1 MEDMNMKIYLCKHC
15 GNIVEVIRDK
25 GVPVICCGEPMSEL
39 IPGTSDG
46 AADKHVPV
54 YNKEGKLVQVTVGST
69 EHPMA
74 DVHYIEW
81 IALETSKGLYRR
93 ILQPGN
99 PPKADFILDDDEEL
113 LSVCAYC
120 NLHGL
125 WKA

>member
-1 MEDMNMKIYLCKHC
+1 MKIYLCKHC

-54 YNKEGKLVQVTVGST
+54 YGKEENLVQVTVGST

-81 IALETSKGLYRR
+81 IALETPKGLYRR

-113 LSVCAYC
+113 LSVYAYC

>member
-1 MEDMNMKIYLCKHC
+1 MKIYLCKHC